1 MRNIFTLVGVRGFN
15 VNDSGYNLSSMS
27 RGYGTM
33 NYWVRE
39 LVKKNNIILHSVSM
53 SAVLLPH
60 TLGGGAAGADIHIAA
75 TIRLY
80 ILSPRLHILSPRL
93 HILSPRPHILSPRPH
108 ILSPRLH
115 ILSPRLRKGV
125 RAQQHLIHPPPLTHP
140 ELLRPYP
147 FPLLLFVVGL
157 VVLTHRHSST
167 VPRRTL

>member
-75 TIRLY
+75 TIIY
-80 ILSPRLHILSPRL
+80 EGEITDPI
-93 HILSPRPHILSPRPH
+93 
-108 ILSPRLH
+108 
-115 ILSPRLRKGV
+115 GD
-125 RAQQHLIHPPPLTHP
+125 PLAYFLGEP
-140 ELLRPYP
+140 GAFRVDL
-147 FPLLLFVVGL
+147 
-157 VVLTHRHSST
+157 
-167 VPRRTL
+167 